1 MKPIGLMNYLSMS
14 KTLITN
20 VSSDNIIALLESLP
34 LEQVIM
40 LKYHIDTIVGNDSSV
55 SSTLSDDELLFISTL
70 FKDK

>member
-1 MKPIGLMNYLSMS
+1 MNYLMMS

-40 LKYHIDTIVGNDSSV
+40 LKHHIDTIVGNDSSV